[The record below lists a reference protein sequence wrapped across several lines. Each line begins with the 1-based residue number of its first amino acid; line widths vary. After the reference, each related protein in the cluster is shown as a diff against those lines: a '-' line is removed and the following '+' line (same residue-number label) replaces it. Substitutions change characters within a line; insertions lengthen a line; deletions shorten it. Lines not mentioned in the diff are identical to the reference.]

1 MQLCRSILLVFHKW
15 TAIWILS
22 VLALT
27 THSNSQLLNSSCD
40 QHYDKMKSCCNEC
53 QPGFYL
59 SSPCT
64 ESKPVDCKPCGE
76 GEYLEHSNSQAECF
90 KQIECDEIKGFEV
103 LQKGDT
109 VKATQCVCTAG
120 SHCSQDCEYCLKDN
134 PCHPGY
140 GVTEKG
146 EVMLLE

>member
-1 MQLCRSILLVFHKW
+1 
-15 TAIWILS
+15 
-22 VLALT
+22 
-27 THSNSQLLNSSCD
+27 
-40 QHYDKMKSCCNEC
+40 MKSCCNEC

-140 GVTEKG
+140 GVTEKANR
-146 EVMLLE
+146 ESDTVCERCPSMHFSEQISLTEKCKRWTK